1 MSKRFKVLL
10 MIVLTALCT
19 ACLAVAGC
27 KVGRPSRADETKGYN
42 IHVVYYAN
50 GGRFDGMDRYVR
62 ELYHKCNEGES
73 SVAFFNITPD
83 SESSKVAYSDY
94 DFVGW
99 YFPKKYSGGEHDGEI
114 MYEYT
119 TAAGNTVPAYVKRDA
134 NGNIILDREARPVYV
149 AEGVT
154 GDIEEKDIKVVPSDT
169 AVPENYMIA
178 DYSDIAVCAVWKP
191 SLKVLYKLACEEGK
205 TYLDESG
212 NSYTN
217 GSVLDERSF
226 GNSNIYTPIAT
237 APKALIGATFAKS
250 FLDEGLTENIQSI
263 TRPEGVDGADPESP
277 VIYCHYIDGGDW
289 DVVTSADQAVRM
301 LNNLSD
307 GKKYYLYNNVSLSG
321 RNVTVNNN
329 KDTTAAIKGNGHEI
343 SDIKVT
349 VTSGGNGSRYS
360 LLGNIKESA
369 SITDV
374 TFKNITFDIT
384 ARGSIEF
391 YAIFLS
397 MEEGAQVSD
406 VIIDGIDA
414 KVNASDRVT
423 NIPDFDNAAN
433 WLFGG
438 LALGTTDAEFLA
450 ANADKI
456 TSVGENKVARR

>member
-62 ELYHKCNEGES
+62 ELYVKCNEGES

-83 SESSKVAYSDY
+83 SESSTVSYTDY

-99 YFPKKYSGGEHDGEI
+99 YFPQKYSGGEHDGEI
-114 MYEYT
+114 MYTYT
-119 TAAGNTVPAYVKRDA
+119 DAAGNTHPAFVKRDDK
-134 NGNIILDREARPVYV
+134 GNILLDSEARPVYV

-154 GDIEEKDIKVVPSDT
+154 GDIEERYITVVPSST
-169 AVPENYMIA
+169 AVPASYMID

-191 SLKVLYKLACEEGK
+191 SLKVLYKLVCEDGK
-205 TYLDESG
+205 TYLDEGG

-226 GNSNIYTPIAT
+226 GNSNLYTPVST
-237 APKALIGATFAKS
+237 APKQLKGATFAKS
-250 FLDEGLTENIQSI
+250 FLDENLTRDIETI
-263 TRPEGVDGADPESP
+263 TRPEGVNGEDPESP
-277 VIYCHYIDGGDW
+277 VIYCHYIDGDW
-289 DVVTSADQAVRM
+289 EVVTSPSEAVRM
-301 LNNLSD
+301 FNSLND
-307 GKKYYLYNNVSLSG
+307 GKKYYLYNDVSLSG
-321 RNVTVNNN
+321 RSVTVNNN
-329 KDTTAAIKGNGHEI
+329 KDTTATIQGNGNVI
-343 SDIKVT
+343 SDISI
-349 VTSGGNGSRYS
+349 TSASLANGSRVS

-369 SITDV
+369 SVTDV
-374 TFKNITFDIT
+374 TFKNIKFDIT

-406 VIIDGIDA
+406 VVIDGVDA

-423 NIPDFDNAAN
+423 NVPDFDNAAN

-438 LALGTTDAEFLA
+438 LALGTTDSEFLA

-456 TSVGENKVARR
+456 TSIGENKIARR